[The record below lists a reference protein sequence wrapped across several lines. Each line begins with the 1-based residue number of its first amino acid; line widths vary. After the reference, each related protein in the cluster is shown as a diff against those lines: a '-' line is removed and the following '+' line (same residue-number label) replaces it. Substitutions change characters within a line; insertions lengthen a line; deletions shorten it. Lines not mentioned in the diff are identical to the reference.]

1 MRKGRA
7 MSNIKI
13 LVADDHKIVRDG
25 LRTLIDSEPGME
37 VIAEAEEGRSA
48 MRLAQELSPDVIIMD
63 IAMPDMNGI
72 DATRVIIH
80 ENPRVKVIALS
91 MYSDRRFVSGMLE
104 AGASG
109 YLLKDCAFEE
119 LVRAIRSVVS
129 NQTYLSPKIA
139 GIVVNRYIGKTPRSE
154 SSVFTSLTQREREV
168 LQILAEGM
176 TTKEIA
182 FHLNVSVKTVET
194 HRRNIMEKLNIH
206 SISELVKYAIREGL
220 TSLEI

>member
-1 MRKGRA
+1 MMGNVR
-7 MSNIKI
+7 I
-13 LVADDHKIVRDG
+13 LIADDHKIVRDG
-25 LRTLIDSEPGME
+25 LRTLIDSEEGME
-37 VIAEAEEGRSA
+37 VVAEAEDGRSA
-48 MRLAQELSPDVIIMD
+48 VQLSEKLSPDVVIMD

-72 DATRVIIH
+72 DATRQILRS
-80 ENPRVKVIALS
+80 NNRTRVIALS

-119 LVRAIRSVVS
+119 LVRAIRSVMAD
-129 NQTYLSPKIA
+129 QTYLSPTIA
-139 GIVVNRYIGKTPRSE
+139 GIVVSRYVGRE
-154 SSVFTSLTQREREV
+154 SQADGTVFTNLTQREREV

-176 TTKEIA
+176 STKEIA
-182 FHLNVSVKTVET
+182 YHLGVSVKTVET

-220 TSLEI
+220 TSLEK